1 MPTGGTTGE
10 FPAPHLSSSPAT
22 TCTPRAHS
30 PLPLSRPERL
40 SPARGT
46 LICGMRARQDPWKGP
61 RSSNK
66 CACQHLGRPAI
77 RAALELVPVEVEGGW
92 RRYNGC
98 GGTVPQYTK
107 DTAQRAAIH
116 HTGTATEEK
125 SLPPAAGLGWKG
137 GEPAA
142 NGDPTA
148 HLDSNRAG
156 WMRSSFRAEFAQ
168 GWAFCSSSYCL
179 NEKSLVLLQNEY
191 ALLWSMSF
199 YLSTSRVSVCA
210 RGGYR

>member
-1 MPTGGTTGE
+1 MRVSASWSAGDQSRTGAG
-10 FPAPHLSSSPAT
+10 
-22 TCTPRAHS
+22 
-30 PLPLSRPERL
+30 
-40 SPARGT
+40 
-46 LICGMRARQDPWKGP
+46 
-61 RSSNK
+61 
-66 CACQHLGRPAI
+66 AC
-77 RAALELVPVEVEGGW
+77 EGG
-92 RRYNGC
+92 
-98 GGTVPQYTK
+98 GGVAQVQWLRWSVPQYTK

-156 WMRSSFRAEFAQ
+156 WMMSSFGAEFAQ
-168 GWAFCSSSYCL
+168 GSAFCSSSCCL
-179 NEKSLVLLQNEY
+179 NEKLLVNEY

-199 YLSTSRVSVCA
+199 
-210 RGGYR
+210 

>member
-1 MPTGGTTGE
+1 MLRPCSSLRDRRFPRSEMPTGGTTGE
-10 FPAPHLSSSPAT
+10 TLAPHLSSSPAT

-46 LICGMRARQDPWKGP
+46 LICGCARVKIP
-61 RSSNK
+61 
-66 CACQHLGRPAI
+66 GR
-77 RAALELVPVEVEGGW
+77 ALEALTSARVSILVGRRSEPHWSWCLWRWRGGW

-137 GEPAA
+137 GNLPPMVIQLHTLIAI
-142 NGDPTA
+142 G
-148 HLDSNRAG
+148 
-156 WMRSSFRAEFAQ
+156 
-168 GWAFCSSSYCL
+168 
-179 NEKSLVLLQNEY
+179 
-191 ALLWSMSF
+191 
-199 YLSTSRVSVCA
+199 
-210 RGGYR
+210 RGG

>member
-1 MPTGGTTGE
+1 MLRPCSALQDRRFPLSGMPTAGTTGE
-10 FPAPHLSSSPAT
+10 SPAPHLSSSPAT

-77 RAALELVPVEVEGGW
+77 RAALEPVPVKVEGGW

-107 DTAQRAAIH
+107 DTAQCAAIH

-137 GEPAA
+137 GNLPPMVIQLHTLIAI
-142 NGDPTA
+142 G
-148 HLDSNRAG
+148 
-156 WMRSSFRAEFAQ
+156 
-168 GWAFCSSSYCL
+168 
-179 NEKSLVLLQNEY
+179 
-191 ALLWSMSF
+191 
-199 YLSTSRVSVCA
+199 
-210 RGGYR
+210 RGG